1 MRIFIGAC
9 GRSMKNESA
18 ARPPPLRGAFGRCYR
33 AAPMG
38 LQLSGVMRRF
48 GARVL
53 FDGVDLELGPGDRV
67 GLVGPNGAGKTSL
80 LRIAAGLDAPDG
92 GERALLR
99 GARIGTLR
107 QEIDPAS
114 DATVRAEAL
123 GAFAAIDAL
132 ERELRELDARMAQHG
147 ELPPQL
153 AERYDLLHTRFD
165 RAGGFS
171 REARADAVLE
181 GLGFDA
187 AARER
192 RLSTFSGGWIM
203 RVELA
208 KLLLAEPDVLLLDEP
223 TNHLDLPSLEWFDQT
238 LAAFPGGVML
248 ISHDR
253 SFLRRHTRRIA
264 ELRDGK
270 YALYPCGYDAYLER
284 KQQRKLEL
292 EAAARTQQKQIAQT
306 ERFIERFRYK
316 ATKAKQVQSRIKAL
330 DKLERVAVPEE
341 RKRRMRLRI
350 PEPARAGAVPI
361 ALKAV
366 HKRYGAR
373 VVYQGVDLALKR
385 GEKLALV
392 GPNGAGKS
400 TLLRILAG
408 VLPFEG
414 GERELGHNVQVAFY
428 AQHQL
433 ESLTPSRSVLEELEA
448 VAAFEDIPR
457 LRGHLG
463 AFLFSG
469 EEVQKKIGVL
479 SGGEKARVAL
489 AKMLLRPANVL
500 VLDEPTNHLDVEAC
514 EVLERALAEY
524 AGTLVFISHDRDF
537 LNALATRVVEVRG
550 GKLREFLGNYD
561 AYRMKLREEA
571 ERSDAAPA
579 ERSGATAASDAQ
591 RSREERK
598 ARERLERRLARLEEQ
613 IGEKEAQ
620 VEALGARLGDADVYS
635 DYERVREIEAE
646 RDALEDE
653 VAALYAQWEALGAE
667 LEGEAAR
674 ASERPR

>member
-1 MRIFIGAC
+1 
-9 GRSMKNESA
+9 
-18 ARPPPLRGAFGRCYR
+18 
-33 AAPMG
+33 MG
-38 LQLSGVMRRF
+38 LQLSAVMRRF

-53 FDGVDLELGPGDRV
+53 FDGVELALGPGDRV

-92 GERALLR
+92 GERSLLR
-99 GARIGTLR
+99 GERVGYLR

-114 DATVRAEAL
+114 HATVRAEAL
-123 GAFAAIDAL
+123 TAFAAIDAL
-132 ERELRELDARMAQHG
+132 ERELRELDARMAEHG
-147 ELPPQL
+147 ELPAQL

-171 REARADAVLE
+171 REARAEAVLA

-187 AARER
+187 EARGR
-192 RLSTFSGGWIM
+192 RLATFSGGWIM

-223 TNHLDLPSLEWFDQT
+223 TNHLDLPSLEWFDET
-238 LAAFPGGVML
+238 LAAFAGGVIL

-253 SFLRRHTRRIA
+253 SFLRRHTKRVA
-264 ELRDGK
+264 ELRDGR

-284 KQQRKLEL
+284 KEQRKLEL
-292 EAAARTQQKQIAQT
+292 AAAARTQQKQIEHT

-330 DKLERVAVPEE
+330 DKLERVEVPEE

-350 PEPARAGAVPI
+350 PEPSRSGAIPL
-361 ALKAV
+361 ALRDV
-366 HKRYGAR
+366 HKRYGAQ
-373 VVYQGVDLALKR
+373 VVYQGVELALKR

-400 TLLRILAG
+400 TLLRMLAG
-408 VLPFEG
+408 VLPFER
-414 GERELGHNVQVAFY
+414 GERELGHNAQVAFY

-433 ESLTPSRSVLEELEA
+433 ESLTPARSVLEELEA
-448 VAAFEDIPR
+448 VAAFDDIPR

-469 EEVQKKIGVL
+469 DDVQKQIGVL

-489 AKMLLRPANVL
+489 AKMLLRPSNVL

-514 EVLERALAEY
+514 EVLEGALADY
-524 AGTLVFISHDRDF
+524 TGTLVFISHDRDF

-561 AYRMKLREEA
+561 AYLTKLREEA
-571 ERSDAAPA
+571 ERGAAASAAAPA
-579 ERSGATAASDAQ
+579 GSAAENGASDAQ
-591 RSREERK
+591 RTREERK

-613 IGEKEAQ
+613 IAEKEAQ
-620 VEALGARLGDADVYS
+620 VEELAARLGDADVYS
-635 DYERVREIEAE
+635 DHERLREVEAE
-646 RDALEDE
+646 RDAAKDE
-653 VAALYAQWEALGAE
+653 VAALYAQWETLAAE
-667 LEGEAAR
+667 LEN
-674 ASERPR
+674 ERPRADGSSR

>member
-1 MRIFIGAC
+1 
-9 GRSMKNESA
+9 
-18 ARPPPLRGAFGRCYR
+18 
-33 AAPMG
+33 
-38 LQLSGVMRRF
+38 MRRF

-53 FDGVDLELGPGDRV
+53 FEGVDLEIGPGDRV

-92 GERALLR
+92 GERSLLR
-99 GARIGTLR
+99 GERIGYLR

-114 DATVRAEAL
+114 DATVRGEAL
-123 GAFAAIDAL
+123 NAFAAIDAL
-132 ERELRELDARMAQHG
+132 ERELRELDARMAEHG
-147 ELPPQL
+147 ELPAQL
-153 AERYDLLHTRFD
+153 AERYDQLHTRFD

-171 REARADAVLE
+171 REARAEAVLA

-187 AARER
+187 EARGR
-192 RLSTFSGGWIM
+192 KLATFSGGWIM

-223 TNHLDLPSLEWFDQT
+223 TNHLDLPSLEWFDAT
-238 LAAFPGGVML
+238 LSEFPGGVIL

-253 SFLRRHTRRIA
+253 AFLRRHTRRIA

-292 EAAARTQQKQIAQT
+292 AAAARTQQKQIAQT

-330 DKLERVAVPEE
+330 DKLERVEVPEE
-341 RKRRMRLRI
+341 RRRRTRLRI
-350 PEPARAGAVPI
+350 PEPARSGAIPV
-361 ALKAV
+361 ALTGV
-366 HKRYGAR
+366 HKSYGAQR
-373 VVYQGVDLALKR
+373 VYQGVDFALKR

-400 TLLRILAG
+400 TLLRMLAG
-408 VLPFEG
+408 VLPFER
-414 GERELGHNVQVAFY
+414 GERELGHNAQVAFY

-433 ESLTPSRSVLEELEA
+433 ESLTASRSVLEELEA

-469 EEVQKKIGVL
+469 DDVQKKISVL

-489 AKMLLRPANVL
+489 ARMLLRPSNVL

-514 EVLERALAEY
+514 EVLENALADY
-524 AGTLVFISHDRDF
+524 SGTLVFISHDRDF

-561 AYRMKLREEA
+561 AYLTKLREEA
-571 ERSDAAPA
+571 ERGAAA
-579 ERSGATAASDAQ
+579 RDATAIPSERGAGANGSEAQ

-598 ARERLERRLARLEEQ
+598 ARERLERKLARLEEQ
-613 IGEKEAQ
+613 IGEKEGQ
-620 VEALGARLGDADVYS
+620 VEELGARLGDADVYS
-635 DYERVREIEAE
+635 DHQRVREIEEE
-646 RDALEDE
+646 RDSAKDE
-653 VAALYAQWEALGAE
+653 VAALYAEWETLAAQ
-667 LEGEAAR
+667 LEGGRAR
-674 ASERPR
+674 AGRGSE